1 MPALRQREHGVLRGV
16 GDERADDPD
25 VLGEGR
31 QRGPGHADTVPRTA
45 DSNARRTGTAVGG
58 APPANARADGV
69 PLGYAV
75 LVDIKIG
82 IINSPREIAF
92 ETAQSAEE
100 IEQAVAAA
108 LESQSTHLSL
118 KDEKGRR
125 FIVPVA
131 SLAYVEVGAEE
142 SRRIG
147 FVA

>member
-1 MPALRQREHGVLRGV
+1 
-16 GDERADDPD
+16 
-25 VLGEGR
+25 
-31 QRGPGHADTVPRTA
+31 
-45 DSNARRTGTAVGG
+45 
-58 APPANARADGV
+58 
-69 PLGYAV
+69 V